1 MRVAFEGLLHT
12 ERKPLHAA
20 AHVHMTGRDP
30 DPTSHR
36 NGDQDRSAFN
46 IVATNADG
54 AFTPI
59 RIRAPFIST
68 KITPSS
74 GSLASVGIGG
84 CGGFSTTIRAKPDAL
99 AAARAS
105 RRHL

>member
-1 MRVAFEGLLHT
+1 LVDT
-12 ERKPLHAA
+12 IAA
-20 AHVHMTGRDP
+20 
-30 DPTSHR
+30 PTSAHYRRLPHFARRPSPEEYHR
-36 NGDQDRSAFN
+36 NGDQHRTAFN
-46 IVATNADG
+46 IVATNTDG

-68 KITPSS
+68 KIAPSS
-74 GSLASVGIGG
+74 GSLAGVGIGG
-84 CGGFSTTIRAKPDAL
+84 RDGFSTTICAKADAL